1 LERIWRLRSKASAA
15 LSSGYLKSREK
26 DRAMKSLLQLEFVLS
41 GLYAISRARAGGV
54 VMGALAH
61 E

>member
-1 LERIWRLRSKASAA
+1 
-15 LSSGYLKSREK
+15 
-26 DRAMKSLLQLEFVLS
+26 MKSLLQLEFVLS